1 MGRKSFIPTQFDAP
15 REAKK
20 KKKKKKISEGWKT
33 KGKKDQIAN
42 LSGSVVG
49 VSSLQLVGYWTQAK
63 TKIGTICIILKGGV
77 REIREN

>member
-20 KKKKKKISEGWKT
+20 KKKKKISERWKT

-42 LSGSVVG
+42 LFGLVVG

-63 TKIGTICIILKGGV
+63 TKIGTICIILKDGV